1 MKYDRIEKAKEAK
14 ASRDVE
20 LGELARLYAK
30 SDSIQEF
37 RLKANVVGGGKSR
50 FMKWFRLF
58 YFVKNRGI
66 YGAFPWLVVVPP
78 GVLAMTVI
86 GFCVESMAHCSKSG
100 GWQLLCALVFIM
112 GGLACS
118 SLLFMAFRRIAGSL
132 ELVKDAV
139 WREE

>member
-14 ASRDVE
+14 ASRDAE

-30 SDSIQEF
+30 SDSMQEF

-100 GWQLLCALVFIM
+100 DWQLLCALVFIM
-112 GGLACS
+112 GGLACG
-118 SLLFMAFRRIAGSL
+118 SLSFMAFRRIAGSL